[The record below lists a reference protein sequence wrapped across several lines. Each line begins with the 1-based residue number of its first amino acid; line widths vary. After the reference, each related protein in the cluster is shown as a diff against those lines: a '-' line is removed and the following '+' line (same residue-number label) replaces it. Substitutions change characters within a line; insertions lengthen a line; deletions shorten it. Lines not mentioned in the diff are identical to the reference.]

1 MIISSGVYGILIGYL
16 FKETQENNVDLIVST
31 KKVTKNQTMLG
42 KVAVYFTV
50 STLLT
55 ALLMVFLLIL
65 MPTMKDVTFTRF
77 SFLLANIVVGNA
89 ILTLIFGG
97 IGIFVSLKANKTV
110 TVLSP
115 MVVALALNLVSAG
128 MSYGQ
133 LTPEQNMLI
142 NDNVQ
147 ASTLRYYAKQQNA
160 TGDTTGKM
168 SNGISFTSFNPDIQF
183 TDPLAAQDY
192 YANRIAP
199 KYEKSWIGAN
209 FVKQLTFAYNSIGLQ
224 GWSEKYCENEFGY
237 SDDASYKLQDLAY
250 SITEEKPLMYV
261 DNYNGADCYVYML
274 GNTGDNQRFL
284 SNNIAYL
291 YNGDARVDNKQFY
304 TNEDLAP
311 KTPAEKAYFSILYA
325 EFNSHVK
332 DNNFGAW
339 WDIPDQNEY
348 EFLWDYM
355 VNIHP
360 NPNVHNDLE
369 LNRAIL
375 EFKMY
380 SYYKACESL
389 NIMNIISDNYF
400 TSGEFYNLQW
410 RVKTFIL
417 DKTAS
422 GIHYSDGSF
431 FANNGYGSEF
441 STIKLGLFSNVLFG
455 FFTFTTSMH
464 QIKFYMY
471 DIYWAIVGVV
481 LMGGALFL
489 YKSKDFS

>member
-199 KYEKSWIGAN
+199 KYEKS
-209 FVKQLTFAYNSIGLQ
+209 
-224 GWSEKYCENEFGY
+224 
-237 SDDASYKLQDLAY
+237 
-250 SITEEKPLMYV
+250 
-261 DNYNGADCYVYML
+261 
-274 GNTGDNQRFL
+274 
-284 SNNIAYL
+284 
-291 YNGDARVDNKQFY
+291 
-304 TNEDLAP
+304 
-311 KTPAEKAYFSILYA
+311 
-325 EFNSHVK
+325 
-332 DNNFGAW
+332 
-339 WDIPDQNEY
+339 
-348 EFLWDYM
+348 
-355 VNIHP
+355 
-360 NPNVHNDLE
+360 
-369 LNRAIL
+369 
-375 EFKMY
+375 
-380 SYYKACESL
+380 
-389 NIMNIISDNYF
+389 
-400 TSGEFYNLQW
+400 
-410 RVKTFIL
+410 
-417 DKTAS
+417 
-422 GIHYSDGSF
+422 
-431 FANNGYGSEF
+431 
-441 STIKLGLFSNVLFG
+441 
-455 FFTFTTSMH
+455 
-464 QIKFYMY
+464 
-471 DIYWAIVGVV
+471 
-481 LMGGALFL
+481 
-489 YKSKDFS
+489 